1 MKNNILRLW
10 LYYRLS
16 RDEDKELNSL
26 NNQRSILVDYAN
38 RNDYEIVGESFDDN
52 ITGMHFQRQ
61 GIDELQDAAEKRLM
75 DAVLVKDLSRLGRHK
90 TMTAIF
96 IENLRQYKVKVIS
109 VTENIDTS
117 NENDELIIGFKQLL
131 NDQYS
136 RDISRKIR
144 WGFKQKQKEGIVIV
158 APFGYRKDKN
168 TNTIEVVDECAEIVR
183 LIFNLYI
190 NGMGVRKIATYLN
203 DRGYKSP
210 AYYQKLYYNKSVP
223 FNKTK
228 IGKQYI
234 WSDKGVTNI
243 LINEAYVGT
252 LICGKTTK
260 STIYKTREYTAE
272 DQQIRHENFYVPIIS
287 DEIWKAAC
295 SIKKHRETVPVRAGN
310 QKIHR
315 YAGFLKCAE
324 CGGSFTS
331 KKRVFENK
339 EYVEYICTTY
349 NRHGNKY
356 CSSHRIREQ
365 DIDDLLYAEMSKI
378 KNLASE
384 NLKKVDEFIKV
395 WTNQRNDHEQLIG
408 KFQMQETELAEN
420 IKSLI
425 LEQTRNPQ
433 RAVFIEEVIKDCE
446 KQMAEIKG
454 KITQLKSSDNI
465 ERNARQNIKNAIE
478 TLEEIILSKAI
489 DNSHLHMVLYNI
501 VVTQPDGGENID
513 LEFDLKM
520 PLKSH
525 TVMNNLMVAGLTEG
539 DNKITEPNA
548 S

>member
-1 MKNNILRLW
+1 MKNTLKLW

-26 NNQRSILVDYAN
+26 NNQRGILLDYAA
-38 RNDYEIVGESFDDN
+38 RQGYEVVGESFDDN

-90 TMTAIF
+90 TMTALF

-158 APFGYRKDKN
+158 APFGYKKDKN
-168 TNTIEVVDECAEIVR
+168 TNTIEVIEECADIVR

-190 NGMGVRKIATYLN
+190 EGMGVRKIAAYLN
-203 DRGYKSP
+203 EKGYKSP
-210 AYYQKLYYNKSVP
+210 AYYQKLHYNKSVP

-234 WSDKGVTNI
+234 WSDMSVKKI
-243 LINEAYVGT
+243 LVNEAYIGT
-252 LICGKTTK
+252 LICGKTSK
-260 STIYKTREYTAE
+260 STIYKTREDTPE
-272 DQQIRHENFYVPIIS
+272 DKHIRHENFYTPIIS
-287 DEIWKAAC
+287 NEIWKIAC
-295 SIKKHRETVPVRAGN
+295 SVKEHRKTKPVRAGN
-310 QKIHR
+310 QKLYR
-315 YAGFLKCAE
+315 YAGFLKCAD
-324 CGGSFTS
+324 CGGSFTT
-331 KKRVFENK
+331 KKRVFENTEWI
-339 EYVEYICTTY
+339 EYVCTTY
-349 NRHGNKY
+349 HKHGSKY
-356 CSSHRIREQ
+356 CSSHRIREEEL
-365 DIDDLLYAEMSKI
+365 DARLYAEMENI
-378 KNLASE
+378 KNIASE

-395 WTNQRNDHEQLIG
+395 WTNQRNDNELLIG
-408 KFQMQETELAEN
+408 KFQMQVVELEQN

-433 RAVFIEEVIKDCE
+433 RAGLIEEVIKDCE
-446 KQMAEIKG
+446 KQIVEIKG
-454 KITQLKSSDNI
+454 KIEKLKNSESI
-465 ERNARQNIKNAIE
+465 EKNARVNIKNSIE
-478 TLEEIILSKAI
+478 QLEEIILEKTL
-489 DNSHLHMVLYNI
+489 DNAHLSMVLYNVCI
-501 VVTQPDGGENID
+501 GQLDGGGD
-513 LEFDLKM
+513 LTLEFELKA

-525 TVMNNLMVAGLTEG
+525 TVMHEFMTKEIDAG
-539 DNKITEPNA
+539 DDKPNKRNA